1 MLDSAFLTLGKLGSV
16 LPLAQTSAT
25 PIVTLVLCV
34 AAGIGTVLLLPG
46 RREPAVRKIGGVI
59 VAAAGLVALAA
70 LARQTAATW
79 HDLYFWIFAVIA
91 IAAALRVITHPRPV
105 YSALYFVLTAL
116 ASAGLFV
123 LLWAEFLAAALVLIY
138 AGAIL
143 VTYVFVIM
151 LASTGT
157 DGGDDL
163 ADCDTTSREPLAA
176 AAVGFALMGVLLVV
190 IFDRG
195 SGAIRPVG
203 STGGMPVVQRDMG
216 GAPMP
221 QPVGS
226 AQALG
231 QFLFTNQLLNLE
243 LAGVILTVSMVGA
256 IIIAGRKLGRVQ
268 PVMPPLPQPE
278 HYGTEISGD
287 PHFLR
292 VDGTTDPKAK
302 EYPEQ

>member
-1 MLDSAFLTLGKLGSV
+1 MVDSAFLTLGKLGSL
-16 LPLAQTSAT
+16 LPLAQASAT

-46 RREPAVRKIGGVI
+46 RREAAVRKIGGVI

-163 ADCDTTSREPLAA
+163 AECDTTSREPLAA

-195 SGAIRPVG
+195 SGAVRPVG
-203 STGGMPVVQRDMG
+203 STGGTPVVQ
-216 GAPMP
+216 A
-221 QPVGS
+221 PVGS

-268 PVMPPLPQPE
+268 PVMPPLPRPE
-278 HYGTEISGD
+278 DYGTETSGD
-287 PHFLR
+287 SHYLR